1 METVFIVNLKN
12 SRPRILTHLAQTLF
26 CVKEKMMGS
35 NFGSLL
41 DIMSVPDRL
50 QVPLRLETFNYF
62 VCQLLHCLNPE
73 QNLELFFVVPN
84 SAMTANF

>member
-62 VCQLLHCLNPE
+62 FLPTFALSE
-73 QNLELFFVVPN
+73 
-84 SAMTANF
+84 S